1 MKTRAHDADAAR
13 YYDQGFWRH
22 EDLWEDVEARVA
34 AHPDKPALRCGDAA
48 IGYGELRTAAI
59 ALSQRLATAG
69 IERGDVV
76 ILCGRHSIEG
86 VVALFACFHRGVTL
100 APLPPMFSAHQL
112 RTVAQQTAAKAAV
125 GFGADG
131 PRALVRGIADA
142 VETVIEIA
150 DGDLM
155 ALAATEVGDVARE
168 PTDPDALSLLMHS
181 SGTTAAP
188 KGIAHSTNTVRA
200 GAEGV
205 LARWELTGD
214 DTLLVVAEF
223 GFVGGLVFGYLPAL
237 LAGATA
243 VLLPKWDPA
252 EALRLIEEQR
262 CAFVLLMPTHAQDVL
277 FCEERSHRDLSSLRV
292 LVAPGLS
299 AERRVQMRDAFGVP
313 PLGDYGLSEVPGNS
327 SHPRDAPW
335 DKILTTDGPP
345 FDGNEVR
352 ILDEDDRPVPAGEP
366 GQIVLTGP
374 SRFLGFFRNDELTA
388 ASLTD
393 WGGYRTG
400 DVGTL
405 DADGYLTFL
414 GRSKDII
421 RRGGVTI
428 VPAEIEPVILR
439 HEAVREVA
447 LVGVEDER
455 LGERSCAALLLQPGA
470 EPPTLEQ
477 LQDFLEGEGV
487 AKYCWPE
494 YIEVFEEFP
503 RTSSLK
509 AVKRDIVGEVEER
522 LGIRERAR
530 A

>member
-1 MKTRAHDADAAR
+1 MRTRAHDADAAR
-13 YYDQGFWRH
+13 YYEQRYWRS
-22 EDLWEDVEARVA
+22 EDLWEDLEARVA
-34 AHPDKPALRCGDAA
+34 EQPDKLALRCGDQSISYAGFRRAA
-48 IGYGELRTAAI
+48 V
-59 ALSQRLATAG
+59 ALSARLAAEG
-69 IERGDVV
+69 VGRGDVV

-86 VVALFACFHRGVTL
+86 VVALYACFHRGVTL
-100 APLPPMFSAHQL
+100 APLPPMFNAHQL
-112 RTVAQQTAAKAAV
+112 RTVAEQTSAVAAIS
-125 GFGADG
+125 FGGDG
-131 PRALVRGIADA
+131 PRDLVRGIADA
-142 VETVIEIA
+142 VPALVDVA
-150 DGDLM
+150 DGDLD
-155 ALAATEVGDVARE
+155 ALAATDADAGRTR
-168 PTDPDALSLLMHS
+168 TDPDALSLLMHS

-205 LARWELTGD
+205 LARWELTGE

-237 LAGATA
+237 LAGSTA

-252 EALRLIEEQR
+252 EALRLIEQHR

-277 FCEERSHRDLSSLRV
+277 FCEERSRRDLSSLRV

-299 AERRVQMRDAFGVP
+299 AERREQMRHAFGVP
-313 PLGDYGLSEVPGNS
+313 PLGDYGLSEVPGNA

-335 DKILTTDGPP
+335 EKVLATEGPP
-345 FDGNEVR
+345 FDGNELR
-352 ILDEDDRPVPAGEP
+352 ILGEDGEPVPTGEP

-374 SRFLGFFRNDELTA
+374 SRFLGFFRNEALTA
-388 ASLTD
+388 ESLTD

-400 DVGTL
+400 DVGTV

-439 HEAVREVA
+439 HPAVREVA
-447 LVGVEDER
+447 LVGVADER
-455 LGERSCAALLLQPGA
+455 LGERGCAALLLQPGFAAPSLA
-470 EPPTLEQ
+470 ELQAFLEQ
-477 LQDFLEGEGV
+477 AGV

-494 YIEVFEEFP
+494 YIEVFDEFP

-509 AVKRDIVGEVEER
+509 AVKREIVTEVAARMGVGEST
-522 LGIRERAR
+522 GA
-530 A
+530 